1 MLPVRSGSVAQT
13 PPAPKGRRLGEG
25 KKMMTWR
32 GGTHKLGR
40 RIGKLLEQ
48 IVF

>member
-1 MLPVRSGSVAQT
+1 VLGERGHGGAGL
-13 PPAPKGRRLGEG
+13 KDGKFGEG
-25 KKMMTWR
+25 KENLTWR